1 MPSPVITAGA
11 PGTQS
16 NSGGLSVVAAMPSGV
31 LVGDVLVAVVAL
43 AGVPTV
49 TDSTGHWTQVQSA
62 VNNSNFQKIV
72 TFKRIATGTE
82 NSTYT
87 FTYSSGARS
96 LAVIARATGASDV
109 DVSAF
114 TSTQSG
120 TSLTWPGVT
129 TTAPDCALLMFT
141 MNRNGATATPPAGVT
156 QVATAATSGTCS
168 LYVHKATQAT
178 AGASTFGA
186 GTWSSSVNYCT
197 QTIAIASS
205 GDLTPPT
212 VPAGLTVTATTD
224 RSVSLS
230 WTAVT
235 SPDLAGY
242 RVYRNGTLVSTQTG
256 TTVTVGDL
264 PGSTSFTWTV
274 TAFDLVDNESAPSP
288 GVTGATSAVGQVA
301 KGLGYSGTIF
311 EKTPLPSPFIDV
323 GPAESWNAYQNREHG
338 NAVVDPA
345 DPDANRRYKFSWSGL
360 NYNGG
365 HVTLGIAF
373 SGDGLTWTQHPSN
386 PISGNGT
393 SVNSRGEDP
402 YIAKKISDGT
412 AYRDGGGRLLMFCE
426 EKPSGADSQR
436 GVWLYRSA
444 DHGLT
449 WTSYGRVLDFNPTAG
464 AWDCTDR
471 TSPTVFHDGT
481 RLVMFYEGRNT
492 SGVGVENHGEVGVAY
507 STDDGLTWTVGNGG
521 NPIITTASVMT
532 WANNGI
538 VCDDIL
544 LIGGAYYLTCH
555 GQTVGAGGAT
565 AFNNIGRWKCVNL
578 DPSTWSSADFIEM
591 PGNPFD
597 TASSTEMLV
606 GNDGA
611 RIITERNRL
620 GLYLTT
626 LEGISTTFVGWGIP
640 L

>member
-1 MPSPVITAGA
+1 MPSPVITAGT

-16 NSGGLSVVAAMPSGV
+16 DNAGVSVVAAMPSGV
-31 LVGDVLVAVVAL
+31 LVGDVLVAVVAIGAL
-43 AGVPTV
+43 VTV

-62 VNNSNFQKIV
+62 VNNSNFQKLV

-87 FTYSSGARS
+87 FTYFNNGRS

-156 QVATAATSGTCS
+156 QVATAAIAGPS

-186 GTWSSSVNYCT
+186 GTWSASVNYCT

-288 GVTGATSAVGQVA
+288 GVTGATSAVGPVA

-323 GPAESWNAYQNREHG
+323 GPAPSWNAYQNREHG

-345 DPDANRRYKFSWSGL
+345 DPDANRRYKFCWSGL

-365 HVTLGIAF
+365 AVTLGIAF
-373 SGDGLTWTQHPSN
+373 SGDGLTWTQHPGN
-386 PISGNGT
+386 PVSGVGT
-393 SVNSRGEDP
+393 TFNQRGEDP
-402 YIAKKISDGT
+402 YIAKHIDTGY
-412 AYRDGGGRLLMFCE
+412 AYRDSGGRLLMFAE
-426 EKPSGADSQR
+426 EKPTTAETQR
-436 GVWLYRSA
+436 GVVLYRSS
-444 DHGLT
+444 DNGMT
-449 WTSYGRVLDFNPTAG
+449 WAYHSRVLDRNPVA
-464 AWDCTDR
+464 AQWDSTDR

-481 RLVMFYEGRNT
+481 QLVMFFEGRNFGET
-492 SGVGVENHGEVGVAY
+492 GGVINNGEVGVAY
-507 STDDGLTWTVGNGG
+507 STNDGLTWTVGNGG
-521 NPIITTASVMT
+521 NPIITTASVTT

-555 GQTVGAGGAT
+555 GQTVGAGGGT
-565 AFNNIGRWKCVNL
+565 SFNHIGRWKCVNL

-626 LEGISTTFVGWGIP
+626 LEGISTTFVGWGTP